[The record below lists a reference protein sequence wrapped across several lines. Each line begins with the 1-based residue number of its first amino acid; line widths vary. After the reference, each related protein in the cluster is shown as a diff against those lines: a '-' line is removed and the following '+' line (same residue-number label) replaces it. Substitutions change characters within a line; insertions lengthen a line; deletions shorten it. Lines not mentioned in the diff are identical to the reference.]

1 MMKTT
6 ANSHARRRLYAARL
20 AGWLGAAM
28 LVCAGPAAAQLR
40 LPSVGLPGGGRL
52 QQPAAI
58 QETLRQ
64 VVPPQE
70 LRLNTQRDLLRRY
83 PDRIEADPAGH
94 AVRRGE
100 LIWLAP
106 SQPAL
111 RAALAQGFTLL
122 REHVL
127 SELDLRQVV
136 LRAPEGE
143 VLAVAA
149 QRLRAIEPDAVVDFN
164 HLYLRGGETGRG
176 QAAQSAPARALKR
189 RVGLIDGGIDRRH
202 PALAQARIHSLGC
215 DGREL
220 PSPHGTAVASLLVG
234 QDGAFAGV
242 APAAELFAADVYCD
256 QPDGGA
262 AEDVARA
269 LAWMAR
275 ERVPVINISLV
286 GPPNALLDKATQAL
300 IRRGHL
306 VVAAVG
312 NDGPGAQPLYP
323 ASYAGV
329 VGVSGVTPKRR
340 ALPEAAQ
347 GRQVI
352 LSAPG
357 AEVAVARVG
366 GGYAVA
372 RGTSFAAPI
381 VAGLLAETLHEPDTQ
396 SAPAALLRLERSAT
410 DLGDAGRD
418 DVFGHGLVG
427 ESARTLPERVSA
439 RRR

>member
-1 MMKTT
+1 M
-6 ANSHARRRLYAARL
+6 
-20 AGWLGAAM
+20 GAAT
-28 LVCAGPAAAQLR
+28 LFCAGPAAAQLR

-52 QQPAAI
+52 QQPAV

-64 VVPPQE
+64 AVPLQE
-70 LRLNTQRDLLRRY
+70 LRLNSQRDLLRRHA
-83 PDRIEADPAGH
+83 DRIEPDPAGH
-94 AVRRGE
+94 PVRRGE

-106 SQPAL
+106 SSTAL
-111 RAALAQGFTLL
+111 QAALAQGFTVL
-122 REHVL
+122 REQVL

-136 LRAPEGE
+136 LRAPDGE
-143 VLAVAA
+143 SIAVAA
-149 QRLRAIEPDAVVDFN
+149 QRLRAIEPEAAVDFN
-164 HLYLRGGETGRG
+164 HLYLRSGETARAH
-176 QAAQSAPARALKR
+176 AAASSAAPAPAPTRALPR
-189 RVGLIDGGIDRRH
+189 RVGLIDGGVDRRH
-202 PALAQARIHSLGC
+202 PAFAQARIQNLGC
-215 DGREL
+215 DGRDL
-220 PSPHGTAVASLLVG
+220 ANPHGTAVASLLVG
-234 QDGAFAGV
+234 RDGAFSGL
-242 APAAELFAADVYCD
+242 APTAELFAADVYCD

-262 AEDVARA
+262 VEDVARA
-269 LAWMAR
+269 LAWMVR

-286 GPPNALLDKATQAL
+286 GPPNALLQRATQAV

-306 VVAAVG
+306 IVAAVG
-312 NDGPGAQPLYP
+312 NDGPAAPPLYP

-347 GRQVI
+347 GAQVA

-366 GGYAVA
+366 GGYVSA

-381 VAGLLAETLHEPDTQ
+381 VAGLLAETLQEPATQ
-396 SAPAALLRLERSAT
+396 PAADALRRLERSAT

-427 ESARTLPERVSA
+427 ESARTPPERVSA
-439 RRR
+439 RRP